1 MAEGSGL
8 LNRRTASS
16 RTVSSNL
23 IPSASFPSMRA
34 RRSHARLWYFALV
47 PRATGAETL
56 CRGRNPATLGGAN
69 FHPVGTCR
77 MGHGMDAVV
86 DLRLR
91 VHGIAGLREADAP
104 IMIGVK
110 CAAMILEDAA

>member
-1 MAEGSGL
+1 M
-8 LNRRTASS
+8 
-16 RTVSSNL
+16 
-23 IPSASFPSMRA
+23 
-34 RRSHARLWYFALV
+34 
-47 PRATGAETL
+47 
-56 CRGRNPATLGGAN
+56 AN